1 MAIYDVNGGEITS
14 VDNAAELMICPFK
27 TLKSAADF
35 TIKQGGGLTVSIDT
49 DGALTITGGGNGYAG
64 TEIPVSSIA
73 SQAIRFTANCTAL
86 TGGAKLQL
94 AGTAKSSTSAAALDV
109 CTLAVGEIRQDI
121 DLAWYDVYSTLDMA
135 KPVKLLVTLTASGSS
150 ITLANVSVDEKLTD
164 TGYVGESGATLGK
177 ALENVQTAIQGASSG
192 FDGQFTAPDGSKYI
206 LQVSAAGEAVFT
218 PVVPSKALFIGNS
231 LLVGFG
237 QFGMCAS
244 NAQSD
249 YYYHVTQAIT
259 AKNAGFTSD
268 KAGGTAIEA
277 ATDDDTLDTAYN
289 NIASKV
295 TADLDLIIVQLSDN
309 TNSTEKIAYLKSG
322 GAKRLLSKLRT
333 AAPKARVVWAAAWYT
348 STERLDAIQA
358 ACAAT
363 GCEFIPFNDLNT
375 TENRGAIGNT
385 ITYPDGSTSTVEAS
399 GVASH
404 PGDAGMLA
412 IAERMLGKLGIA

>member
-1 MAIYDVNGGEITS
+1 MAIYDVSGGEITS
-14 VDNAAELMICPFK
+14 VDNAAK
-27 TLKSAADF
+27 LKLYPWPVILGAADLTTSAAGAGVLQGDVF
-35 TIKQGGGLTVSIDT
+35 TLSGGAGV
-49 DGALTITGGGNGYAG
+49 YAAFG
-64 TEIPVSSIA
+64 VPVSEVE
-73 SQAIRFTANCTAL
+73 SQMVRFRAGCTAL
-86 TGGAKLQL
+86 TGGAKLVI
-94 AGTAKSSTSAAALDV
+94 AGVKKNSTESAAVDL
-109 CTLAVGEIRQDI
+109 CTLGVGSVEQDI

-135 KPVKLLVTLTASGSS
+135 KAVSVRIVLNAAGSSVTLNAPE
-150 ITLANVSVDEKLTD
+150 LCEKFMDCAYVDE
-164 TGYVGESGATLGK
+164 GGATLGK
-177 ALENVQTAIQGASSG
+177 ALENVQTAIQGAASG

-259 AKNAGFTSD
+259 ALNASFTAA

-295 TADLDLIIVQLSDN
+295 TNDLDLIIVQLSDN

-333 AAPKARVVWAAAWYT
+333 AAPHARVVWAAAWYT

-375 TENRGAIGNT
+375 AENRGAIGNT
-385 ITYPDGSTSTVEAS
+385 ITYPDGNTSTVEAS

-412 IAERMLGKLGIA
+412 IAQRILKKLGIN